1 MDSSFGRALSL
12 IRQGRATYFLNA
24 ARRRL
29 YSDDLVIGL
38 RRDLTVPLETPK
50 AKIPVTI
57 RPLLGAADHAALKA
71 AIATSSAGANAHEA
85 MELSDRLRMLE
96 AGIETCYAAVDEHD
110 NLCYVQWLVKSDANA
125 FLHEYYHGAVPELE
139 SDETLLEGAYS
150 FAEFRGLGIM
160 ACAMAQIAERASDSG
175 GRWVITFVGEDNVPS
190 LKGCKR
196 AGFDPFIMRR
206 RSWRLFRRKYIFE
219 PLRVQESEAQ
229 AVRS

>member
-1 MDSSFGRALSL
+1 MDGSFGRAFSL
-12 IRQGRATYFLNA
+12 IRQGRATYFLDA
-24 ARRRL
+24 ARRRV

-38 RRDLTVPLETPK
+38 ERDLAVPLETPQ
-50 AKIPVTI
+50 AKIPITI
-57 RPLLGAADHAALKA
+57 RPLLGANDHAALKA
-71 AIATSSAGANAHEA
+71 AIAASSVGAEAHEA
-85 MELSDRLRMLE
+85 MELSDRMRMLE

-125 FLHEYYHGAVPELE
+125 FLHDYYHGAVPTLQ
-139 SDETLLEGAYS
+139 SDEMLLEGAYS
-150 FAEFRGLGIM
+150 FEEFRGLGIM

-175 GRWVITFVGEDNVPS
+175 ARRVITFVGEDNVPS

-219 PLRVQESEAQ
+219 PLRIQESRA
-229 AVRS
+229 AALWS